1 MNRDAARVKL
11 QSLLNLGPKSADWL
25 IDAGFETPEEIAE
38 LGAVEVWKRTR
49 ELHPEFNLM
58 GLYALQAALMDLHWR
73 DLPEDIKADLR
84 QQVGR

>member
-1 MNRDAARVKL
+1 M
-11 QSLLNLGPKSADWL
+11 LNLGPKSAEWL
-25 IDAGFETPEEIAE
+25 MDAGFETPEQIAG

-58 GLYALQAALMDLHWR
+58 GLYALQASLMDLHWR
-73 DLPEDIKADLR
+73 DLPDDIKADLR